1 MPRTTRRAPC
11 RPAARGLP
19 VLALLALGLAAAPAS
34 AQTAT
39 AQKANPI
46 PPDLRGGYESLGRGT
61 APGPAAPAP
70 TAPRPAPPPVQPAPP
85 YQAPGSPGPG
95 SLGQIPS
102 DYELHGELV
111 LVSGQLEGFEQA
123 CGFGLKPDRQEL
135 LDWYAHYRLARSL
148 DRLRGIYELG
158 VSLGREGP
166 CTAEQNQALVR
177 QWRGLLNRTRN
188 YVEQYRKA
196 G

>member
-1 MPRTTRRAPC
+1 MPRTTRRVARRLAPC
-11 RPAARGLP
+11 GLLSL
-19 VLALLALGLAAAPAS
+19 VLLAAPAG
-34 AQTAT
+34 AQ
-39 AQKANPI
+39 QGNPI
-46 PPDLRGGYESLGRGT
+46 PPDLRGGYESLGRT
-61 APGPAAPAP
+61 PTPAPPATTRPAPAP
-70 TAPRPAPPPVQPAPP
+70 VQPVPAYPPPA
-85 YQAPGSPGPG
+85 ATSPGT
-95 SLGQIPS
+95 LGQIPS

-177 QWRGLLNRTRN
+177 QWRTLLNRTRT